1 MIKIL
6 TCQCSSAEPLV
17 RRALQEAGVA
27 DWLGIDVHKGK
38 EHAQLILSR
47 FPEPYHDLLA
57 YRALESYLAN
67 ASSFAVIVGY
77 DDQSFYWADVHSGA
91 PADWLQGQ
99 AILKQFA

>member
-6 TCQCSSAEPLV
+6 TCECSSAEPLV
-17 RRALQEAGVA
+17 RRALQEAGIP
-27 DWLGIDVHKGK
+27 DWLSIDVHKGK

-47 FPEPYHDLLA
+47 FPAPYHALLA

-77 DDQSFYWADVHSGA
+77 DDRTFYWADIHSAA
-91 PADWLQGQ
+91 PKDWMDAQS
-99 AILKQFA
+99 ILKRFA